1 MLYALMRNID
11 GTLKAMIDSSRI
23 FRNPVD
29 ARAVKVADERLY
41 EVFLALGY
49 HDPKDKSISNAIP
62 DHSPHVLSI
71 RDPTLI
77 EILHYS
83 DRLFGNI
90 GEAFNENSR
99 IVEFLKKANIR
110 YSVCEQTG
118 LPLGKVNLRAA
129 QRITDI
135 SDKDSKQQI
144 YSADM
149 GVISPLKW

>member
-11 GTLKAMIDSSRI
+11 GTLKAMIDSSRL
-23 FRNPVD
+23 FRNPLD
-29 ARAVKVADERLY
+29 ARATKAADEKLY
-41 EVFLALGY
+41 EIFLALGY
-49 HDPKDKSISNAIP
+49 HDSKDESISNAIP
-62 DHSPHVLSI
+62 HHSPHVLSI
-71 RDPTLI
+71 RDPMLI
-77 EILHYS
+77 ETFHYS

-90 GEAFNENSR
+90 QGAFNENAR
-99 IVEFLKKANIR
+99 IVDFLKKTNSR
-110 YSVCEQTG
+110 YSLCKQTG

-135 SDKDSKQQI
+135 NDKDRGQQI